1 MGDRSSIYIISKG
14 FPKPIQI
21 YGHYGSDDN
30 ATATAIVLSKTTRLG
45 DAWYLT
51 GQLFYQFAIVQG
63 GYVGDGSFGIGSVD
77 TLSNSDDN
85 PPIYLNADNG
95 EVEYGGM
102 DYTKTEFVEEF
113 GELAGLDWISN
124 T

>member
-1 MGDRSSIYIISKG
+1 MGDRSSIYITSKG

-21 YGHYGSDDN
+21 YGHWGSDDN
-30 ATATAIVLSKTTRLG
+30 ARATAIVLDKTTRLG

-51 GQLFYQFAIVQG
+51 AQLFYQFAIVQG
-63 GYVGDGSFGIGSVD
+63 GYVGEDKFGIGSVD
-77 TLSNSDDN
+77 TLSNSDEN

-113 GELAGLDWISN
+113 GELSDLTWISN